1 MAPVKPLDVSVLY
14 RHTNPDSFEFETT
27 NDLHEVVTESIGQP
41 RAVEAVNFGMGI
53 NRNGYNIFALGPT
66 GLGKRSLIKRFFDE
80 KATGMPV
87 PDDWVYVHNFKERH
101 KPQAISLPA
110 GRGKIFQQ
118 DMDNLVN
125 ELRTALTAAFESD
138 EYRSRKGVIEQEF
151 SERQEKALEALQEKA
166 RQKNFSMLRTPGG
179 LVFAP
184 TRNGEVLTPE
194 QFQGLSEEE
203 RKEIESQ
210 MEELQN
216 ELQKLLQQ
224 VPEFQREIRERMHE
238 LNRGFID
245 FAVGGLIRDLQQK
258 YVDFPEI
265 SAYLKD
271 VKEDVIENADELLPK
286 EEEATSTNPL
296 LTLISRAQSSTP
308 GLLNRYKVNL
318 LVDHSEMKGA
328 PVIYEDNPTY
338 QNLIGEV
345 EHIAQMGA
353 LVTDFTLIK
362 PGSLHKANG
371 GFLILDA
378 RKLLSQPYAWEGLK
392 RALQSGNI
400 TIESLGQMLSVI
412 TTVTLEPEPIPLN
425 IKIALYGDRLLYYLL
440 LQYDQ
445 DFPELFKVQADF
457 EEQMPRDDGNQSLY
471 ARLLA
476 GMVRRNQ
483 LRPFDRNAI
492 SRVIE
497 YSSRLVEDSQRLT
510 LHLETISDLLQEA
523 DYYAGTRNQQVVGR
537 EDVQK
542 AIEARIYRADR
553 LREREQETILRNIW
567 LIDTQ
572 GEKVGQVNGL
582 SVLTLGNYSFG
593 RPSRITAR
601 VWIGKGDLVDID
613 RQVDLS
619 GPIHSKGVLIL
630 AGFLGARYAREK
642 PLSLSASLAFEQSY
656 SGIEGDS
663 ASSAELYA
671 LLSAIAEAP
680 IKQNFAVTGAINQYG
695 QVQAIGGVNE
705 KIEGFFDICN
715 ARGLTGDQG
724 VLIPSAN
731 IVHLMLRQDVID
743 AVRQGKFFIY
753 PVDHIDQGIEILT
766 GIPAGEPNEQR
777 IYPENTING
786 KVQRR
791 LEELAEK
798 REEFHKGEETET
810 EEEQE
815 EKEPAKVSTPE
826 EGEQ

>member
-1 MAPVKPLDVSVLY
+1 
-14 RHTNPDSFEFETT
+14 
-27 NDLHEVVTESIGQP
+27 
-41 RAVEAVNFGMGI
+41 
-53 NRNGYNIFALGPT
+53 
-66 GLGKRSLIKRFFDE
+66 
-80 KATGMPV
+80 
-87 PDDWVYVHNFKERH
+87 
-101 KPQAISLPA
+101 
-110 GRGKIFQQ
+110 
-118 DMDNLVN
+118 
-125 ELRTALTAAFESD
+125 
-138 EYRSRKGVIEQEF
+138 
-151 SERQEKALEALQEKA
+151 
-166 RQKNFSMLRTPGG
+166 MLRTPGG

-184 TRNGEVLTPE
+184 TRDGEVLTPE

-203 RKEIESQ
+203 RKQIESQ

-216 ELQKLLQQ
+216 ELQKLLRQ
-224 VPEFQREIRERMHE
+224 VPEIQREIRERMRE
-238 LNRGFID
+238 LNQGFID

-258 YVDFPEI
+258 YSDNQKI
-265 SAYLKD
+265 SDYLNN
-271 VKEDVIENADELLPK
+271 VKEDVTENADELLPK
-286 EEEATSTNPL
+286 EEEATSSNPI

-308 GLLNRYKVNL
+308 GILNRYKVNL

-328 PVIYEDNPTY
+328 PVVFEDNPTY

-362 PGSLHKANG
+362 TGSLHNANG
-371 GFLILDA
+371 GFLIIDA

-392 RALQSGNI
+392 RALQSGEI
-400 TIESLGQMLSVI
+400 KIESLGQMLSVI
-412 TTVTLEPEPIPLN
+412 TTVTLEPQPIPLN
-425 IKIALYGDRLLYYLL
+425 IKIALFGDRLLYYLL
-440 LQYDQ
+440 LQYDP

-457 EEQMPRDDGNQSLY
+457 EEQMPRDDGNQGLY

-476 GMVRRNQ
+476 GMVRRNR
-483 LRPFDRNAI
+483 LRPFDRNAV

-523 DYYAGTRNQQVVGR
+523 DYYAGTRDQQVVGR

-542 AIEARIYRADR
+542 AIDARVYRADR

-582 SVLTLGNYSFG
+582 SVITLGNYSFG

-630 AGFLGARYAREK
+630 SGFLGARYAREK

-671 LLSAIAEAP
+671 LLSAIAEVP
-680 IKQNFAVTGAINQYG
+680 IKQNYAVTGAINQYG

-705 KIEGFFDICN
+705 KIEGFFDICK

-743 AVRQGKFFIY
+743 AVNQGKFKIY

-766 GIPAGEPNEQR
+766 GIPAGEPNKDGQ
-777 IYPENTING
+777 YPEDTING
-786 KVQRR
+786 KVQVR
-791 LEELAEK
+791 LEALAEK
-798 REEFHKGEETET
+798 REEFRKGEEA
-810 EEEQE
+810 EEEEKEE
-815 EKEPAKVSTPE
+815 EKEPAKASNPK
-826 EGEQ
+826 EGE